1 MKKKSLFIVVAL
13 CILASLLIF
22 IQETDLTKAL
32 ELISMIGYRFY
43 LLLIITFIAYLLGT
57 LSWQY
62 TLGSDVKKVSLT
74 RLFLIRHVGETVAW
88 FNPTSI
94 LGGDALKGMLL
105 AKYDIDKKTV
115 LLSVLVSRIIM
126 ILTQLLLLSA
136 TTCYLVFKHPES
148 SVGRFSTLK
157 LGALPFGWISRT
169 ELTQKLKA
177 LSTDVKHMISAHSKL
192 MTMACGFA
200 LLHWLAGSLEFYFIL
215 KFLGLKVS
223 LMQALLVDLGVILFK
238 AAGAFIPGQLG
249 VEEYGNKIMLLAIGI
264 PGTEI
269 WISASILRRARQ
281 IVWAGFGILV
291 YFLMFHRLKPALQT

>member
-1 MKKKSLFIVVAL
+1 MKKKSLLIVIAL
-13 CILASLLIF
+13 CIVASLMIF
-22 IQETDLTKAL
+22 IQETDLKKAL

-43 LLLIITFIAYLLGT
+43 LLLFITFIAYLLGT

-62 TLGSDVKKVSLT
+62 TLGLDVKKVSLT

-94 LGGDALKGMLL
+94 LGGDALKGVLL

-115 LLSVLVSRIIM
+115 LLSVLLSRIIM
-126 ILTQLLLLSA
+126 ILTQLLLLCI
-136 TTCYLVFKHPES
+136 TTIYLAFKHPES
-148 SVGRFSTLK
+148 QFGRFSTLK
-157 LGALPFGWISRT
+157 FGSLPFAWISRT
-169 ELTQKLKA
+169 DLTQKLRV
-177 LSTDVKHMISAHSKL
+177 LSTEVKLMITSHSKL
-192 MTMACGFA
+192 MIMACGFA

-215 KFLGLKVS
+215 KFLGIKVS
-223 LMQALLVDLGVILFK
+223 LLHALVVDLGVIIFK

-249 VEEYGNKIMLLAIGI
+249 IEEYGNKIMLLAIGI

-291 YFLMFHRLKPALQT
+291 YFLMFHRAKPALQT

>member
-1 MKKKSLFIVVAL
+1 MIKKVLFVAITL
-13 CILASLLIF
+13 CIVASLAIF
-22 IQETDLTKAL
+22 IQETDLKKAL
-32 ELISMIGYRFY
+32 ELISAIGYRFY
-43 LLLIITFIAYLLGT
+43 LLLFITFIAYLLGT

-62 TLGSDVKKVSLT
+62 TMGSDLKKVSLT

-94 LGGDALKGMLL
+94 VGGDALKGVLL

-115 LLSVLVSRIIM
+115 LLSVLLSRIIM
-126 ILTQLLLLSA
+126 ILSQLLLLLS
-136 TTCYLVFKHPES
+136 TTCYLILKHPES
-148 SVGRFSTLK
+148 AVGRFSTLK
-157 LGALPFGWISRT
+157 LGSLSMAWFSRA

-177 LSTDVKHMISAHSKL
+177 LCREVKLMISAHSKL
-192 MTMACGFA
+192 LAMACGFA
-200 LLHWLAGSLEFYFIL
+200 LLHWLVGSLEFYFIL

-223 LMQALLVDLGVILFK
+223 PMQALLVDLGVIIFK

-249 VEEYGNKIMLLAIGI
+249 VEEYGNKIMLMAIGI

-281 IVWAGFGILV
+281 IIWAGFGILV
-291 YFLMFHRLKPALQT
+291 YFLMFHREKPALQT